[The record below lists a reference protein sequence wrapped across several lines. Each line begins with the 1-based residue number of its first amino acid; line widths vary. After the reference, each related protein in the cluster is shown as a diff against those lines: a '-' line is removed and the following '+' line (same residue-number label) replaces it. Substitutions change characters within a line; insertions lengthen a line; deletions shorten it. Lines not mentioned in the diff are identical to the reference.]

1 MTRRFLPLML
11 TAPLLLGACAAL
23 FDVGNADRSVT
34 PRVASENV
42 ESVRE
47 RTVAWGGAI
56 VAAKNLKDS
65 TQFEVVGYPLDRDN
79 RPNREAAPIGRFLA
93 VHPGYLETADYAP
106 GRLVTFVGV
115 VKETRAGNVG
125 EAPYTYPLLTA
136 SRVHLWPHP
145 QPKSTEPSVHFGI
158 GIGIIR

>member
-1 MTRRFLPLML
+1 MMRRLVSLAAALWL
-11 TAPLLLGACAAL
+11 TACAAL
-23 FDVGNADRSVT
+23 FDIGSADRSVT
-34 PRVASENV
+34 PRAAAENV
-42 ESVRE
+42 DIVRE
-47 RTVAWGGAI
+47 RTVAWGGTI

-79 RPNREAAPIGRFLA
+79 RPNRDAAPIGRFLA

-115 VKETRAGNVG
+115 VKETRAGTVG
-125 EAPYTYPLLTA
+125 EAPYTYPLMAA
-136 SRVHLWPHP
+136 SRLHLWPHP
-145 QPKSTEPSVHFGI
+145 QPKSAEPSVHFGI